1 MGPTNRTLSISP
13 SVERP
18 DFRNITFDELVESYT
33 EQARGLL
40 EGGVD
45 ILLVETIFDTANS
58 KAALFAIQ
66 TLFEGSFEP
75 VPVFV
80 SGTIVD
86 KSGRTLSGQLGEAF
100 VISISHANPT
110 CIGLNCALGAVEMRP
125 FIETIGKCTSSFV
138 ICYPNAGLPNTFGG
152 YDENPE
158 TTAAHI
164 EQFARDG
171 LVNIVGGCCGTTPD
185 HIRAIANVVKDLP
198 PRVPP
203 ADLYKDFLVL
213 SGLEP
218 VRISK
223 DITNFVNIGERCN
236 VAGSR
241 KFYRLIKNG
250 EYEEALAIAKL
261 QVENGAQILDINM
274 DEGLLDGKVAMT
286 RFLNLIATE
295 PDICKV
301 PLCVDSSNFEVIE
314 AGLKVTQ
321 GKCIVNSIS
330 LKEGEED
337 FVSKASK
344 IKKYGAAVVV
354 MRLIE
359 EAQATDTENKVRI
372 RQRSFRLLTEKVGLS
387 PSDIIFDPNIL
398 TIATGIEEHA
408 NYGLYFIEATKI
420 IKATCPGCR
429 VSGGVSNFSFSF
441 RGHDAIR

>member
-1 MGPTNRTLSISP
+1 
-13 SVERP
+13 
-18 DFRNITFDELVESYT
+18 
-33 EQARGLL
+33 
-40 EGGVD
+40 
-45 ILLVETIFDTANS
+45 
-58 KAALFAIQ
+58 
-66 TLFEGSFEP
+66 
-75 VPVFV
+75 
-80 SGTIVD
+80 
-86 KSGRTLSGQLGEAF
+86 
-100 VISISHANPT
+100 
-110 CIGLNCALGAVEMRP
+110 MRP